1 MKKQVLVAGVL
12 LMTAISFGQKKELK
26 KAEKALTSGETTE
39 AMTQLDMAEPMIP
52 GADVKLQTQFYTL
65 RGEAFEK
72 SAGSDLSKMKKAA
85 DAFLK
90 AAELDPN
97 STRVAD
103 GIQNL
108 RVTLVNSAIGDQN
121 AKKYAVASEK
131 LYTSYMISKKDT
143 SDLYY
148 AAGNALNGKDYDTAI
163 KYYEI
168 LNDLKYTGIK
178 KEFVATDKVT
188 GEVVPFENEKARDL
202 MLRSGNYIKP
212 EEKITES
219 DRSDILRNMT
229 LIYVEQGNSEK
240 ATALMQTARA
250 ENPTDASLVRAEADM
265 VYKMGDMENYSRLMK
280 EVISLDPENPELYF
294 NLGVSS
300 AELGETEDAIKYYK
314 KALELDSSYTKAQ
327 NNIAATILKDEAA
340 LVDEMNNLG
349 TSRADNARY
358 DELKG
363 QMHAL
368 YNKALPYLEAV
379 QKNDTSKVE
388 VIRTLMNIYSQ
399 LGQDDKF
406 KAMKAQL
413 SALEGK

>member
-1 MKKQVLVAGVL
+1 MKKQVFIAGALLV
-12 LMTAISFGQKKELK
+12 TAISFGQKKELK
-26 KAEKALTSGETTE
+26 KAEKALSSGDYTE
-39 AMTQLDMAEPMIP
+39 ALTQLGTAESLIP
-52 GADVKLQTQFYTL
+52 NADAKLQTLYYTIK
-65 RGEAFEK
+65 GETLEK

-85 DAFLK
+85 DAFMK
-90 AAELDPN
+90 ASELDPN
-97 STRVAD
+97 STRIAD
-103 GIQNL
+103 GINNL
-108 RVTLVNSAIGDQN
+108 RVTLVNSAIKDQETQE
-121 AKKYAVASEK
+121 YAVASEK
-131 LYTSYMISKKDT
+131 LYTSYMVSKKDT

-148 AAGNALNGKDYDTAI
+148 AAGNALNGKDFDTAVE
-163 KYYEI
+163 YYEI
-168 LNDLKYTGIK
+168 LNDLGYTGIVT
-178 KEFVATDKVT
+178 EFVATNKAT
-188 GEVVPFENEKARDL
+188 GEVKAFKTKTERDL
-202 MLRSGNYIKP
+202 MLRSGDYIKP
-212 EEKITES
+212 EERVTSS

-229 LIYVEQGNSEK
+229 LIYIEKGDVEK
-240 ATALMQTARA
+240 AKSLMKTARA

-265 VYKMGDMENYSRLMK
+265 VYKMGDMVNYSRLMK
-280 EVISLDPENPELYF
+280 EVIALDPENPELYF

-300 AELGETEDAIKYYK
+300 AELGETEQAITYYK
-314 KALELDSSYTKAQ
+314 KTLELDPTYTKAN

-363 QMHAL
+363 EMHGL

-379 QKNDTSKVE
+379 QKDDPMKVE

-413 SALEGK
+413 NVAEGK

>member
-39 AMTQLDMAEPMIP
+39 AMTLLDTAEPMMS

-72 SAGSDLSKMKKAA
+72 SAGGDLGKLKKSA
-85 DAFLK
+85 DAYLK
-90 AAELDPN
+90 ALELDPG
-97 STRVAD
+97 STRITD

-108 RVTLVNSAIGDQN
+108 RVSLVNSAIQDQN

-131 LYTSYMISKKDT
+131 LYTSYMVSKKDT

-168 LNDLKYTGIK
+168 LNDLGYTGIK
-178 KEFVATDKVT
+178 KEYVATDKVT

-229 LIYVEQGNSEK
+229 LIYIEKGDEEK
-240 ATALMQTARA
+240 AKSLMKTARA
-250 ENPTDASLVRAEADM
+250 ENPKDASLVRAEADM
-265 VYKMGDMENYSRLMK
+265 VYKMGDMANYSRLMK
-280 EVISLDPENPELYF
+280 EVIALDPTNPELYF

-314 KALELDSSYTKAQ
+314 KALELDPGYTKAQ

-358 DELKG
+358 DELKD

-368 YNKALPYLEAV
+368 YNRALPYLEAV

-413 SALEGK
+413 KTIEGN